1 MSDGIKAVSVLGS
14 HRYSALVA
22 PQQRAIAV
30 GAALDLIAL
39 NVQGANSSSLIES
52 ELDRLSAYA
61 DKIQEALKDK

>member
-1 MSDGIKAVSVLGS
+1 MSDGIKAISVLGS
-14 HRYSALVA
+14 HRYSTLAT

-39 NVQGANSSSLIES
+39 NVQGANNSGLVES
-52 ELDRLSAYA
+52 ELERLSGYA